1 MIFIKI
7 LELTSDIVFKSFML
21 SEATRKYKAKLIN
34 SITGIPINL
43 LEHAIYTSQEL
54 RNNHAKEK
62 VLKTDILVSI
72 KTHIISIEMNKFLY
86 DKLRNKNAFYSH
98 HLVSSQLE
106 IGDSYFDYK
115 KIIQI
120 NLDVKNNYKNAFSE
134 FEMLNKKTGEQEND
148 LITTYHIDL
157 SRISTYNDIET
168 KFFKIFD
175 KNLDAIKGVDSD
187 MDDAINELKRISS
200 DEHIIGLY
208 DKEKVEEKLRN
219 TELICAKNEGIEKG
233 KNEEKVAS
241 IKRMKAKGLD
251 DETICDFL
259 GINLDEMKKLL
270 KIQ

>member
-54 RNNHAKEK
+54 RNNHA
-62 VLKTDILVSI
+62 
-72 KTHIISIEMNKFLY
+72 
-86 DKLRNKNAFYSH
+86 
-98 HLVSSQLE
+98 
-106 IGDSYFDYK
+106 
-115 KIIQI
+115 
-120 NLDVKNNYKNAFSE
+120 
-134 FEMLNKKTGEQEND
+134 
-148 LITTYHIDL
+148 
-157 SRISTYNDIET
+157 
-168 KFFKIFD
+168 
-175 KNLDAIKGVDSD
+175 
-187 MDDAINELKRISS
+187 
-200 DEHIIGLY
+200 
-208 DKEKVEEKLRN
+208 KEKVEEKLRN